1 MISTFF
7 GDDKNM
13 HQVRRWHTREDVTDH
28 RAARGPL
35 AIITVLPVPIS
46 AAREQ
51 GGEWI
56 KKQTGWLG
64 RY

>member
-1 MISTFF
+1 M
-7 GDDKNM
+7 
-13 HQVRRWHTREDVTDH
+13 WHKWEDIADH
-28 RAARGPL
+28 LAARSPL
-35 AIITVLPVPIS
+35 ATITVLPEPIS